1 MADVV
6 TRLVVESKEYDAKIQ
21 RASKSLADMTHQAE
35 VNGNKIATANK
46 QNVALAQ
53 SLGKMQTVATSVRGK
68 MSELTAAFENATHS
82 YNRLTAAE
90 KNSPFGR
97 ALKGSVDQLQARIKN
112 LRQEMATTQS
122 QLGKTG
128 GMGIGAQFGQGLSS
142 AAAMFGPAALAIG
155 GVTAAVS
162 GMKKVMGDMIQINMQ
177 FEQSTANLASV
188 MGKSRDEISDLT
200 NQAKQLGATTQYTAI
215 QITGLQENLARL
227 GFTQNEILN
236 STKAVQAFATATGA
250 DLSEAATVAG
260 AALRAFQMPATEM
273 DRVASVLA
281 VSTTKSALSF
291 EKLATAL
298 PIVSPVAKQ
307 FGFTIEDTVTLL
319 GKLSDAGFD
328 ASSAATATRNI
339 FLNMANSSG
348 KLAQALGRPIRSI
361 EDLAPA
367 MVELK
372 NKGID
377 LADMLALTDKRSVAA
392 FATFLDSAGTMTQFK
407 DSITDCGDALD
418 DMVNERLNTLEGSVT
433 IMKSA
438 WEGLML
444 TFSNSNGVLKSVT
457 DGLTRLITAYT
468 NARKR
473 AQGGDEGISTFEQ
486 GVTKKDEVKSK
497 QLIQRYRNAGYS
509 DEDIAAKFTEQ
520 KASIEQNR
528 DAMRDLLAEWEKAG
542 KNGWGS
548 QGVQELMP
556 EVEKMFGKL
565 DGAAYKWGEQ
575 MQKAIAGVNDKL
587 AVKEY
592 QISAVTPVSGG
603 EAAGGEGGGAAG
615 DKAAKSELARQ
626 RALLEAKEKERIA
639 SLEREKMSEEEYA
652 DAVYEIEKSTLEQI
666 ANLYN
671 EDTKEYA
678 QVMAKKSQLDIQY
691 QATKMRLAQ
700 KAQREEEQQRKK
712 EEREKE
718 QALRKQQQL
727 DNHILSGMN
736 NKAKSVGWTSA
747 DLGTTGIKTKIEA
760 GIDITEE
767 EWTALQDKLNERL
780 KSLGLDPIQ
789 INFETGNIEEVF
801 DEIQTQMES
810 LTDRLSSGVGAISTL
825 GNAFN
830 DLKGIGE
837 DLTAAFSGEMDAW
850 DSLMTVFNSGISIMQ
865 TVIGVMEAINT
876 LQELSSALSKK
887 KVVEQGAETAAVVSG
902 KAAES
907 TANITEAGTAITEA
921 GANAASSSAAAG
933 NSVAG
938 IPIVGPILA
947 VAAIAAVLGATIAAV
962 SKAKSAGK
970 GFAMG
975 GIVPGNSFS
984 GDNLRT
990 SDFGI
995 NSGELILNKAQ
1006 QDSVAGQLQGN
1017 GMDGG
1022 TITGAVTGK
1031 DLILTIQNQQKSLGI
1046 PTISQLKG

>member
-1 MADVV
+1 MADVI
-6 TRLVVESKEYDAKIQ
+6 TRLKVESSEYDAKIQ

-46 QNVALAQ
+46 ENIALAQ

-97 ALKGSVDQLQARIKN
+97 ALKGSVDQLQARIKS
-112 LRQEMATTQS
+112 LRTEMQTTQS

-142 AAAMFGPAALAIG
+142 AAAMFGPAAIAIG

-444 TFSNSNGVLKSVT
+444 TFSSSNGVLKSVT
-457 DGLTRLITAYT
+457 DALTRLIAAYT

-473 AQGGDEGISTFEQ
+473 AQGGDEAIATFEN
-486 GVTKKDEVKSK
+486 GVSKKEQTHQKALV
-497 QLIQRYRNAGYS
+497 QRYRNAGYS
-509 DEDIAAKFTEQ
+509 DEDIAKKMEETKSKLEDEEAELRRVYDLWQKRYELIKSGKSGLAKGAEFDELKGMSNTTDV
-520 KASIEQNR
+520 R
-528 DAMRDLLAEWEKAG
+528 DNLLKQIAEVRDKMAAKDYAISLVTK
-542 KNGWGS
+542 
-548 QGVQELMP
+548 V
-556 EVEKMFGKL
+556 EVE
-565 DGAAYKWGEQ
+565 DP
-575 MQKAIAGVNDKL
+575 N
-587 AVKEY
+587 
-592 QISAVTPVSGG
+592 
-603 EAAGGEGGGAAG
+603 GGEGGGAAG
-615 DKAAKSELARQ
+615 EKAAKSELARQ

-767 EWTALQDKLNERL
+767 EWTALQDKLNARL
-780 KSLGLDPIQ
+780 QSMGLDPVQ
-789 INFETGNIEEVF
+789 INFETGNLEQVIDQSKAAVNKMMSDF
-801 DEIQTQMES
+801 S
-810 LTDRLSSGVGAISTL
+810 NGVGAVGSL
-825 GNAFN
+825 VGALDNLKN
-830 DLKGIGE
+830 VGDDL
-837 DLTAAFSGEMDAW
+837 AAVFSGEMDAW
-850 DSLMTVFNSGISIMQ
+850 DSLMTVLNSGLSILQ
-865 TVIGVMEAINT
+865 TVTTVYEAINT
-876 LQELSSALSKK
+876 LTEIGTALKMAHAAAATTEATSE
-887 KVVEQGAETAAVVSG
+887 VTAATTEV
-902 KAAES
+902 AAEGS
-907 TANITEAGTAITEA
+907 VAAAAGTATAAKA
-921 GANAASSSAAAG
+921 GEAAAG
-933 NSVAG
+933 AGSAMSG
-938 IPIVGPILA
+938 IPFVGPILA
-947 VAAIAAVLGATIAAV
+947 VAAIAAVLAAVMAAV
-962 SKAKSAGK
+962 SKSKSANSY
-970 GFAMG
+970 ATG
-975 GIVPGNSFS
+975 GIVGGNSPS
-984 GDNLRT
+984 GDNVISFL
-990 SDFGI
+990 
-995 NSGELILNKAQ
+995 NSGEGVLTKQ
-1006 QDSVAGQLQGN
+1006 GVANAGALMEN
-1017 GMDGG
+1017 DGLANNLHLSTDVSG
-1022 TITGAVTGK
+1022 TNLRIVLDNDNRSKGGSRGAYSRIK
-1031 DLILTIQNQQKSLGI
+1031 
-1046 PTISQLKG
+1046 